1 MLKLFDSLIN
11 EADQPATDQKDIM
24 NMQRG
29 YYAKLY
35 RKKISDVN
43 MTDNINSFL
52 GNTRTPHL
60 SPEQTTGCEGPVL
73 RE

>member
-1 MLKLFDSLIN
+1 MLNYI
-11 EADQPATDQKDIM
+11 E
-24 NMQRG
+24 
-29 YYAKLY
+29 
-35 RKKISDVN
+35 KKISDVN